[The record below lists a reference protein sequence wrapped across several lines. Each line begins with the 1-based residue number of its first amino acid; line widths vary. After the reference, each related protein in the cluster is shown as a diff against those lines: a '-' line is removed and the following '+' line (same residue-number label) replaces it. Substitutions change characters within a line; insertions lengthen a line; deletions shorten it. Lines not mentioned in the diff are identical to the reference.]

1 MKKIIFLTLMII
13 AACLGGAKAY
23 VDHRLGIELNTSIRS
38 VADIVAIEYSE
49 VSTSL
54 LGSAYIRDMRITVP
68 NYAPV
73 LVDTIMLHK
82 AYKFYNPNTLPQHIA
97 ISIQGIGM
105 QIPIKN
111 TAAPA
116 PVLISALGYAPYYL
130 TPKELRGL
138 GYARIN
144 ANIDIEAKQ
153 LGENKMFLE
162 GRIDA
167 HAWGELTVSVDLS
180 HVPTTL
186 ASLPKVALEIQ
197 LVAGSLTY
205 TNKGFF
211 ERLFTRLAQRNNLT
225 VNRLK
230 KGLISKLKSDISQAD
245 ILDSSVLTSLSQF
258 IQSPDKL
265 IIRLQPKPA
274 IRINTLFLRSP
285 KRLGLKMSVTNPK

>member
-23 VDHRLGIELNTSIRS
+23 VDHRLGIELNTSIREVGDS
-38 VADIVAIEYSE
+38 VAIEYAE

-54 LGSAYIRDMRITVP
+54 LGSVYIRDMRITVP
-68 NYAPV
+68 SYAPV
-73 LVDTIMLHK
+73 LVDTIILHK
-82 AYKFYNPNTLPQHIA
+82 AYKFYNPNTLPQHIS
-97 ISIQGIGM
+97 ISIQDV

-144 ANIDIEAKQ
+144 ADIAIEAKQ
-153 LGENKMFLE
+153 LGDNKMLLA

-167 HAWGELTVSVDLS
+167 QAWGELALSVDLT
-180 HVPTTL
+180 HVPTAL
-186 ASLPKVALEIQ
+186 SSLSKAAHQIQ
-197 LVAGSLTY
+197 LAAGSLTY
-205 TNKGFF
+205 INKGFF

-230 KGLISKLKSDISQAD
+230 KGLISKLKSDISQARI
-245 ILDSSVLTSLSQF
+245 ILDSSVLTSLEQF

-265 IIRLQPKPA
+265 IIRLQPNPT

-285 KRLGLKMSVTNPK
+285 KRLGLKMGVINSK

>member
-1 MKKIIFLTLMII
+1 MKKIIFLILMII

-23 VDHRLGIELNTSIRS
+23 IDHRLGIELNASIS
-38 VADIVAIEYSE
+38 EVADSVAIEYSE

-54 LGSAYIRDMRITVP
+54 LGSAYIRDMRLTVP

-73 LVDTIMLHK
+73 LVDTIMLHE

-97 ISIQGIGM
+97 ISIQGM

-144 ANIDIEAKQ
+144 ADIDIEVKQ
-153 LGENKMFLE
+153 LGDNKMFLA

-180 HVPTTL
+180 HVPTAL
-186 ASLPKVALEIQ
+186 ASLPKVAFEIQ

-211 ERLFTRLAQRNNLT
+211 EKLFTRLAQRNYLT
-225 VNRLK
+225 VNHLK
-230 KGLISKLKSDISQAD
+230 KGLISKLKSDISQAGI
-245 ILDSSVLTSLSQF
+245 ILDSSVLTSLQQF

-265 IIRLQPKPA
+265 IIRLQPNPA
-274 IRINTLFLRSP
+274 IRIHTLFLRSP